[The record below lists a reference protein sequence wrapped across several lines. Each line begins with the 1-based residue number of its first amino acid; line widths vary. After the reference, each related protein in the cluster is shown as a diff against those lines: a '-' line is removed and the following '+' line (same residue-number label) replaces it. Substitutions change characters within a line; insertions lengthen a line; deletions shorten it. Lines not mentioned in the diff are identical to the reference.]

1 MGRAMALDIGDV
13 RIGVAVS
20 DLMKIIANPLETY
33 TRTNTEKD
41 FEYFAKLIKE
51 KEVDILV
58 VGLPLNMAGEETE
71 QVLKNKAFVEELL
84 TYVNVPVKYQDERLT
99 SISAERVLIDADVTR
114 KKRKTVIDKLAATI
128 ILESYLNCLK

>member
-13 RIGVAVS
+13 RIGVALS
-20 DLMKIIANPLETY
+20 DLMKIIANPFETY

-41 FEYFAKLIKE
+41 FEYFSKLIKE
-51 KEVDILV
+51 KEVDTLV

-71 QVLKNKAFVEELL
+71 QVIKNRAFVDELL
-84 TYVNVPVKYQDERLT
+84 TYVDIKVVYQDERLT
-99 SISAERVLIDADVTR
+99 SVSAERVLIDADVTR

-128 ILESYLNCLK
+128 ILTSYLDRI